1 LWTVFQSQLR
11 SADLEIIQEIV
22 SFLTLPTSQAKYNP
36 AYHKLKNQK
45 KMSLTKQSRQ
55 VKDMPKSKAIR
66 PKTQPNLRIP
76 GEAGEEIEIE
86 LPFDL

>member
-1 LWTVFQSQLR
+1 
-11 SADLEIIQEIV
+11 
-22 SFLTLPTSQAKYNP
+22 
-36 AYHKLKNQK
+36 
-45 KMSLTKQSRQ
+45 MSLTKQSRQ